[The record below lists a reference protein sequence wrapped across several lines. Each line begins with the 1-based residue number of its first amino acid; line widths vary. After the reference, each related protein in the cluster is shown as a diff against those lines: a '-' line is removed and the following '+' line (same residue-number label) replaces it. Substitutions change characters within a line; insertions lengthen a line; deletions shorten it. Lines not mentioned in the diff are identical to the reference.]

1 MKKIYE
7 NDWRYNLLH
16 VLAIPYIRGSF
27 KKIRFEGRENIPDD
41 GAVIFA
47 PNHCDALMDPFALLA
62 MDLRTIVFVAR
73 ADLFQKPF
81 LRKALTLIKIMP
93 INRVRDGFRSVANTE
108 DTIEKS
114 IEVLNN
120 QVPFCILPE
129 GMHRSMHSLL
139 PLGKGIARIAYGAD
153 KALAGSRPVYI
164 VPVGCEYGD
173 YYRLRSTL
181 QVTYGKPIDVSA
193 YIAAHPERSEP
204 LLYSDIRAL
213 TAEAMKKLIV
223 YIPDDDDYEATW
235 ELAKLSSGSVPE
247 TNLRGRF
254 ETNRRTVEKIGRLR
268 EEDPGKARKLFEKA
282 VAYARARKSAR
293 ISSHVTYTEKPLLS
307 ALWWTI
313 KTLVCLPF
321 FLAWAIASLPVWALN
336 ESVAGKLKDR
346 TFRNSFRCGIAIIL
360 WTILWLIGTVV
371 LFCTLK
377 WYWALAGALLLMPAP
392 LMAYA
397 WFEQVR
403 RCASSWRYLSNRR
416 IRKMKN
422 DLTEDLKTI

>member
-7 NDWRYNLLH
+7 KDWRYDFLH
-16 VLAIPYIRGSF
+16 ALAFPYIRGSF
-27 KKIRFEGRENIPDD
+27 KKIQFDGRENIPDD

-62 MDLRTIVFVAR
+62 MDLHQKVFVAR

-81 LRKALTLIKIMP
+81 LRKALTFIKIMP

-139 PLGKGIARIAYGAD
+139 PLGKGIARIAVGAD
-153 KALAGSRPVYI
+153 KALAGNRPVYI

-173 YYRLRSTL
+173 YYRLRSSL
-181 QVTYGKPIDVSA
+181 LVTVGKPIDISA
-193 YIAAHPERSEP
+193 FIAAHPEHSEP
-204 LLYSDIRAL
+204 MLYSDIRAL

-235 ELAKLSSGSVPE
+235 ELAKLSSGPVPE
-247 TNLRGRF
+247 TDLRGRL
-254 ETNRRTVEKIGRLR
+254 ETNRRTAERLGRLR
-268 EEDPGKARKLFEKA
+268 EEDPGKARALFEKA
-282 VAYARARKSAR
+282 IAYARARKSAR
-293 ISSHVTYTEKPLLS
+293 ISSHATYTKRPLLA
-307 ALWWTI
+307 ALWRTL

-321 FLAWAIASLPVWALN
+321 FLAWAIASLPVWVLN
-336 ESVAGKLKDR
+336 ETIAGKLKDR
-346 TFRNSFRCGIAIIL
+346 TFRNSFRCGIIIIL
-360 WTILWLIGTVV
+360 WTILWLIGTIV
-371 LFCTLK
+371 LFCTMK
-377 WYWALAGALLLMPAP
+377 WYWALAGALLLAPAP
-392 LMAYA
+392 LMTYA

-403 RCASSWRYLSNRR
+403 RCASSWRYLFNPLV
-416 IRKMKN
+416 RKMKER
-422 DLTEDLKTI
+422 LTEDLKTI